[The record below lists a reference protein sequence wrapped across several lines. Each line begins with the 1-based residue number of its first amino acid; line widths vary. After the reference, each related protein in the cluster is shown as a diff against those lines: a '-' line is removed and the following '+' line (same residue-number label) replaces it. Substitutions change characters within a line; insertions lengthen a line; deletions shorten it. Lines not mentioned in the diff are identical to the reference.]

1 MLKGLKE
8 LVAEIRAKADMTEE
22 QVEQE
27 LNKLLPETWIP
38 KAKFNELSEA
48 KKKADDSI
56 AELNKTLESL
66 KSDKST
72 SEDLKKQIA
81 DLQEAQRRSD
91 EEYKAQL
98 ATANR
103 NHALESALTTAKAK
117 SVKAVRA
124 LLDESKIIIADNGEV
139 AGLKEQLEAVQ
150 KEHAYLFDTEGPNV
164 PDKPRFGTQGTGTTS
179 DDTLQGRMM
188 AAAGIKGKE

>member
-72 SEDLKKQIA
+72 SDELKKQIA
-81 DLQEAQRRSD
+81 DLQEAQKRAD

-98 ATANR
+98 ATAKR

-139 AGLKEQLEAVQ
+139 AGLKEQLESVQ
-150 KEHAYLFDTEGPNV
+150 KEHAYLFDTEEPTV
-164 PDKPRFGTQGTGTTS
+164 VKPRFGTQGTSGATS